1 MEHQQEEQAPR
12 ERGQLLQQAIISGNA
27 YCDEGGSTDL
37 ERRRKTALL
46 YRATLE
52 IKLRMVI
59 DDRRDHETKEM
70 A

>member
-1 MEHQQEEQAPR
+1 MEHQQEEQAPRER

-27 YCDEGGSTDL
+27 YFDESGSTDI

-52 IKLRMVI
+52 IKL
-59 DDRRDHETKEM
+59 
-70 A
+70 

>member
-1 MEHQQEEQAPR
+1 MQHQQEEQAPR

-27 YCDEGGSTDL
+27 YFDENGSTDI

-52 IKLRMVI
+52 IKF
-59 DDRRDHETKEM
+59 
-70 A
+70 